1 MNNTEVEKVFDWE
14 MDDLTKEI
22 YIKTA
27 IDVLELGSSIFT
39 RCFK

>member
-1 MNNTEVEKVFDWE
+1 

-27 IDVLELGSSIFT
+27 IDVLNWGAQSSLDALNEFV
-39 RCFK
+39 